1 MTTIYLMRHGQSQ
14 ANIERIFANSNEGFP
29 LTKEGIRQAEMAA
42 RYLRLKNISRI
53 YSSPILRAM
62 ETSSIVSS
70 ELEIEA
76 TPMNEIREFHVGE
89 LEGKLIEG
97 EASSAFLKLVRNWI
111 GGKEDE
117 RIPEGESHRQVIG
130 RFWKAMNTFVDE
142 CPAGEVLAVSHGGF
156 LSMTLPF
163 VCSGIDPEHFFSR
176 SGVSIDNCAI
186 TTVKAYRYGDSI
198 SLELLDWANTSHMEM
213 DFEKE
218 PVENVWNSEDLKKDN
233 FRRREQL

>member
-14 ANIERIFANSNEGFP
+14 ANIERIFANGDEGFP

-42 RYLRLKNISRI
+42 RYLRLKNICRI

-70 ELEIEA
+70 ELEIEVK
-76 TPMNEIREFHVGE
+76 PMDEIREFHVGE

-97 EASSAFLKLVRNWI
+97 EAAGAFLKLVRDWI
-111 GGKEDE
+111 GGKKDE

-130 RFWKAMNTFVDE
+130 RFWKAINTIIDE
-142 CPAGEVLAVSHGGF
+142 CPEGEVLAVSHGGF

-163 VCSGIDPEHFFSR
+163 VCSGIDPKSFFSR
-176 SGVSIDNCAI
+176 SGISITNCAI
-186 TTVKAYRYGDSI
+186 TTVKACRCGDSI
-198 SLELLDWANTSHMEM
+198 SLELLDWANTSHMEL

-218 PVENVWNSEDLKKDN
+218 PIDNVWNVQSRGNTDQKG
-233 FRRREQL
+233 R